1 MYVLLIIAIYS
12 DSCVEKTLI
21 YYPHITKKCDICD
34 MIQIETIFDILVK
47 GFIIGVV
54 VSAPLGPVGVLCIQ
68 RTLNKGRWYGF
79 VTGLGASLSD
89 IAYALLTGYGMSF
102 VFDYINKNIFY
113 LQLLGSIML
122 LLFGIYTFRSN
133 PVQSIRPA
141 SSSKGSYF
149 HNFITAF
156 FVTLSNPLIIFLF
169 IGLFARFA
177 FVQPGVLVFE
187 EITGYLAI
195 AIGALTWWLGITY
208 FVNKVRTKFNLRG
221 IWILNRVVGSI
232 VMLVSVAGLILYFVG
247 RVTLLRDNIMNQIA
261 QQLKEKNIAEYL
273 IYMWQEEDL
282 IRANH
287 CEPEEMEANVIARY
301 PEEQR
306 PAMREWYT
314 NLITMM
320 GEEGVREKGHLQI
333 NKNVIINLTELHN
346 ALSSS
351 PKFPFY
357 SAAYFKALPF
367 IVELRNKNG
376 KKDEPELETCFE
388 ALYGVLLLRLQK
400 KPISEG
406 TAKAVEAITSF
417 LSMLAN
423 YYDKDRK
430 GELKLDE

>member
-1 MYVLLIIAIYS
+1 MFSICVLLVIAIYS

-141 SSSKGSYF
+141 SS
-149 HNFITAF
+149 N
-156 FVTLSNPLIIFLF
+156 NPLIIFLF

-177 FVQPGVLVFE
+177 FVQPGVVVFE

-195 AIGALTWWLGITY
+195 ASGALVWWLGITY

-221 IWILNRVVGSI
+221 IWILNRVIGSI
-232 VMLVSVAGLILYFVG
+232 VMLVSVAGLIY
-247 RVTLLRDNIMNQIA
+247 TLL
-261 QQLKEKNIAEYL
+261 
-273 IYMWQEEDL
+273 
-282 IRANH
+282 
-287 CEPEEMEANVIARY
+287 
-301 PEEQR
+301 
-306 PAMREWYT
+306 
-314 NLITMM
+314 
-320 GEEGVREKGHLQI
+320 GE
-333 NKNVIINLTELHN
+333 
-346 ALSSS
+346 S
-351 PKFPFY
+351 
-357 SAAYFKALPF
+357 
-367 IVELRNKNG
+367 
-376 KKDEPELETCFE
+376 
-388 ALYGVLLLRLQK
+388 LY
-400 KPISEG
+400 
-406 TAKAVEAITSF
+406 
-417 LSMLAN
+417 
-423 YYDKDRK
+423 
-430 GELKLDE
+430 